1 MLDRLW
7 SSGRL
12 MSDEPARLFE
22 HLDFLY
28 TPSRDVAADM
38 GYFADM
44 LGSRIV
50 FAIEAMGTRVAA
62 LEVAK
67 DSPLVLL
74 TDHLDGDRP
83 ILVYR
88 MTNLAQTVAV
98 LHSRGWPKQDTF
110 EIPHGPCC
118 SFRTP
123 GGHRVAIYQL
133 IRPEAAAHFE
143 GRRDF

>member
-1 MLDRLW
+1 MLGQLG
-7 SSGRL
+7 SQGGL
-12 MSDEPARLFE
+12 MSDQPATLFE

-28 TPSRDVAADM
+28 TPSRDVAADT
-38 GYFADM
+38 GYFADV
-44 LGSRIV
+44 LGSRVV

-88 MTNLAQTVAV
+88 VTNLAQAVAV
-98 LHSRGWPKQDTF
+98 LHSRGW
-110 EIPHGPCC
+110 
-118 SFRTP
+118 
-123 GGHRVAIYQL
+123 A
-133 IRPEAAAHFE
+133 EAGTIE
-143 GRRDF
+143 NSP

>member
-1 MLDRLW
+1 LSTRCVAVACGCRGCLNGPLTSRGALMLDRLW

-44 LGSRIV
+44 LGGRIV

-83 ILVYR
+83 VLVYR
-88 MTNLAQTVAV
+88 VTNLAQTVAV

-110 EIPHGPCC
+110 EIPHGPC
-118 SFRTP
+118 
-123 GGHRVAIYQL
+123 
-133 IRPEAAAHFE
+133 
-143 GRRDF
+143 

>member
-83 ILVYR
+83 VLVYR
-88 MTNLAQTVAV
+88 VTNLAQTVAV

>member
-7 SSGRL
+7 SPGRL

-88 MTNLAQTVAV
+88 VTNLAQTVAV

>member
-88 MTNLAQTVAV
+88 VTNLAQTVAV

>member
-7 SSGRL
+7 SPGRL
-12 MSDEPARLFE
+12 MSDEPATLFE

-28 TPSRDVAADM
+28 TPSRDVAADT
-38 GYFADM
+38 GYFAEV
-44 LGSRIV
+44 LGSRVV

-67 DSPLVLL
+67 GSPLVLL

-88 MTNLAQTVAV
+88 VTSLAQTMEV

-110 EIPHGPCC
+110 EIPQGPCC
-118 SFRTP
+118 SFHTP